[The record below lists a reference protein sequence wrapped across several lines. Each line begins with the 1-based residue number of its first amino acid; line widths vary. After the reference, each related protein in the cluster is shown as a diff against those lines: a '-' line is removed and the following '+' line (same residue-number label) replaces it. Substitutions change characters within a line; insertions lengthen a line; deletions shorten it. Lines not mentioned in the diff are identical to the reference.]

1 MVRIFMIGLVFY
13 SNCCFFVLRI
23 FFGKVRGGGRGVV
36 GSSFDIVYLDSFLGF
51 VGVELIFLSV

>member
-1 MVRIFMIGLVFY
+1 MIGLVFY

-23 FFGKVRGGGRGVV
+23 FFGKVRGGGRGIV